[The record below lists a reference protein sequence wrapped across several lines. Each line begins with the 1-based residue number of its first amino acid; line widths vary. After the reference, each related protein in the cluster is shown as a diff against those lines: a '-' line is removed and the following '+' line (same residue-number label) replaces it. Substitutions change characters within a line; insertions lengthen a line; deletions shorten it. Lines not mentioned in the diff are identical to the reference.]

1 MENLDNFFRG
11 NICQKLFIGVGPTDL
26 DCVLLELNLLSPV
39 GTRVG
44 QQKIPLC
51 EILLFL
57 HGGHG
62 SKLLALLYGE
72 SLDVLVDDLL
82 LFLFVHLKL
91 LLSPLSLSGL
101 NLPPTILQ
109 HLLSPL
115 DLLSCIKSLLDY

>member
-26 DCVLLELNLLSPV
+26 DCVSLELNLLSPV

-101 NLPPTILQ
+101 NLPSTTLQ